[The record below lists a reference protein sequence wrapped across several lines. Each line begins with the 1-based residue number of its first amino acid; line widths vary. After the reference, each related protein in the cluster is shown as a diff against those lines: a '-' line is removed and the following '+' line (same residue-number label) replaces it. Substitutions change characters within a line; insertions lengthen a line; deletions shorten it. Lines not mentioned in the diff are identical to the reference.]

1 MIGKLRGI
9 IDSIGEDSLIVDV
22 SGVGYH
28 VFCSGNTLRKIPSA
42 GGQVELTIETHVRE
56 DHIHLYGFLEKAEL
70 EWFRTLLTVQG
81 VGTRLAL
88 AILSTLSPHQ
98 LITAIASQDKVAF
111 KAVSGVGPKLSERIV
126 VELKSKIK
134 SFSATPVTAMP
145 GKGQS
150 PEIHEAVSALVN
162 LGYNKSEAFTVIAKI
177 ANQNSDMEISG
188 LIRAGLKELGK

>member
-9 IDSIGEDSLIVDV
+9 IDTISEDSAIIDV
-22 SGVGYH
+22 GGVGYH
-28 VFCSGNTLRKIPSA
+28 VFCSGNTLRKIPPT

-70 EWFRTLLTVQG
+70 EWFRILLTVQG

-88 AILSTLSPHQ
+88 AILSALSPNQ
-98 LITAIASQDKVAF
+98 LMAAIASQDKAAF
-111 KAVSGVGPKLSERIV
+111 KAVNGVGPKLSERIV
-126 VELKSKIK
+126 VELKGKVK
-134 SFSATPVTAMP
+134 SFGHQPIVAMP
-145 GKGQS
+145 GAA

-162 LGYNKSEAFTVIAKI
+162 LGYNRSEAFTVIAKI